1 MPPTTHPASLG
12 LLLRL
17 LHQRWTQAVEAALE
31 QAGFGDVRPSHANV
45 FTFMRPEGVQVS
57 ELTRLAHVRKQTMA
71 QAVEEL
77 ERGGYVERR
86 PDPADRRARL
96 VFLTRKGRSVQ
107 PVAVAAGQRVDESWS
122 ALTSP
127 AQIDDL
133 RRALH
138 RLLSQLDERSADD
151 AAE

>member
-1 MPPTTHPASLG
+1 MPPTTHPPSLG

-31 QAGFGDVRPSHANV
+31 EAGFGDVRPSHANV

-138 RLLSQLDERSADD
+138 KLLSQLDERTADD
-151 AAE
+151 AGE

>member
-1 MPPTTHPASLG
+1 

-17 LHQRWTQAVEAALE
+17 VHQRWTQAVEAALE

>member
-1 MPPTTHPASLG
+1 MPPPTHPASLG

-17 LHQRWTQAVEAALE
+17 VHQRWTQAVEAALE